1 MIYSEMCF
9 NEYWR
14 YQITLVKNVCL
25 LELIYVALGHL
36 DELQKAEKY
45 PIMWSL

>member
-1 MIYSEMCF
+1 MIDRM
-9 NEYWR
+9 
-14 YQITLVKNVCL
+14 YQFTHANNFCL

-45 PIMWSL
+45 PIRWSL